1 VSGDGPGSRGITLTP
16 IAPCL
21 IPLPAGTCGTS
32 LADIKHQRNTID
44 SKGGGMELEVESR
57 NVEMTPRW
65 KREIETR
72 MADLQRRHED
82 LIHGRVTL
90 TKNSHYKQQAN
101 VAEALIVVTFP
112 GRQTMTSR
120 KEDKTFEEAIR
131 TAFDAMAIELRKNR
145 ERRSRTE
152 VRTSP
157 IPPLRGVICKLFPKE
172 GYGFILKEGGGEVYF
187 HKHALRGIT
196 FEELND
202 GTDVAFNIEEGE
214 KGPQAS
220 TVHRPSPIVL

>member
-1 VSGDGPGSRGITLTP
+1 
-16 IAPCL
+16 
-21 IPLPAGTCGTS
+21 
-32 LADIKHQRNTID
+32 
-44 SKGGGMELEVESR
+44 MELEVESR
-57 NVEMTPRW
+57 NVEMTHRW
-65 KREIETR
+65 KAEIESR

-90 TKNSHYKQQAN
+90 TKNPHHKKLAN
-101 VAEALIVVTFP
+101 VAEALIVVTLP

-120 KEDKTFEEAIR
+120 TEDQTVEEAIR

-145 ERRSRTE
+145 ERRGRTE

-187 HKHALRGIT
+187 HKHALQGLT

-220 TVHRPSPIVL
+220 TVHLPSPIVP

>member
-1 VSGDGPGSRGITLTP
+1 
-16 IAPCL
+16 
-21 IPLPAGTCGTS
+21 
-32 LADIKHQRNTID
+32 
-44 SKGGGMELEVESR
+44 MELEIESR

-65 KREIETR
+65 KTEIKSC
-72 MADLQRRHED
+72 MSDLQREHED

-90 TKNSHYKQQAN
+90 TKNPHHKKLAN
-101 VAEALIVVTFP
+101 VAEALIVVTLP

-131 TAFDAMAIELRKNR
+131 TAFDAMAIKLRKFR
-145 ERRSRTE
+145 EKRGCTE

-157 IPPLRGVICKLFPKE
+157 IPPLRGVICKLFPIE

-187 HKHALRGIT
+187 HTHALQGLT
-196 FEELND
+196 FGELRD

-214 KGPQAS
+214 KGPQA
-220 TVHRPSPIVL
+220 TAVCRPSPMLP

>member
-1 VSGDGPGSRGITLTP
+1 
-16 IAPCL
+16 
-21 IPLPAGTCGTS
+21 
-32 LADIKHQRNTID
+32 
-44 SKGGGMELEVESR
+44 MELEIESR

-90 TKNSHYKQQAN
+90 TKNPHHKKLAN
-101 VAEALIVVTFP
+101 VAEALIVVTLP

-145 ERRSRTE
+145 ERRARTE
-152 VRTSP
+152 VRTAP
-157 IPPLRGVICKLFPKE
+157 IPPFRGVICKLFPKE

-187 HKHALRGIT
+187 HKHALQGLT

-220 TVHRPSPIVL
+220 TVHRPSPIVP